1 MIRYKVKNCIDEDR
15 DAILEIEEE
24 FTNTLLNGLNISVT
38 DFNNDNLIANISLSY
53 FEVLELY
60 KMLTEKICNTQIQTL
75 DIMKSKQSKYIVE
88 DRGI

>member
-24 FTNTLLNGLNISVT
+24 FTNTLLNGLNISGT

-75 DIMKSKQSKYIVE
+75 DIMKSKQNKYIVE